1 MANITATVSQ
11 TSTTTADINA
21 TTAPGP
27 KQVSVTVPSA
37 SNAEKLNTLQDVNV
51 SSLADG
57 ALLQYDNN
65 TKKWTSRNDIIT
77 DTGGDLILNGGTF

>member
-1 MANITATVSQ
+1 MTNITAK
-11 TSTTTADINA
+11 INA
-21 TTAPGP
+21 TTAAGP
-27 KQVSVTVPSA
+27 KQVSVTVPA
-37 SNAEKLNTLQDVNV
+37 TTTKLNRLQDVDV
-51 SSLADG
+51 TSLADG

>member
-1 MANITATVSQ
+1 
-11 TSTTTADINA
+11 
-21 TTAPGP
+21 
-27 KQVSVTVPSA
+27 VT
-37 SNAEKLNTLQDVNV
+37 
-51 SSLADG
+51 SLADG

>member
-1 MANITATVSQ
+1 MANVTAK
-11 TSTTTADINA
+11 INA
-21 TTAPGP
+21 TTAAGP
-27 KQVSVTVPSA
+27 KQVSVTVPA
-37 SNAEKLNTLQDVNV
+37 TTTKLNRLQDVNV

>member
-51 SSLADG
+51 TSINDG
-57 ALLQYDNN
+57 ALLQWDNN
-65 TKKWTSRNDIIT
+65 TGKWTSKNDIIT
-77 DTGGDLILNGGTF
+77 DTGGELIINGGVF

>member
-51 SSLADG
+51 TSLNDG
-57 ALLQYDNN
+57 ALLQWDNN
-65 TKKWTSRNDIIT
+65 TGTWTSKNDIIT
-77 DTGGDLILNGGTF
+77 DTGGELIINGGVF

>member
-1 MANITATVSQ
+1 MANITAKVT
-11 TSTTTADINA
+11 TSNVTANVNA

-27 KQVSVTVPSA
+27 KQVSVTTPSA
-37 SNAEKLNTLQDVNV
+37 TTKLNTLSDVNTT
-51 SSLADG
+51 SLSDG

-77 DTGGDLILNGGTF
+77 DTGGELILNGGTF

>member
-1 MANITATVSQ
+1 MANVTAK
-11 TSTTTADINA
+11 INA
-21 TTAPGP
+21 TTAAGP
-27 KQVSVTVPSA
+27 KQVSVTVPA
-37 SNAEKLNTLQDVNV
+37 ATTKLNRLQDVDV
-51 SSLADG
+51 TSLADG

>member
-1 MANITATVSQ
+1 MANITAKVSQ
-11 TSTTTADINA
+11 STTTTANINA

-27 KQVSVTVPSA
+27 KQVSVSVPSA
-37 SNAEKLNTLQDVNV
+37 TTKLNTLQDVNV

-57 ALLQYDNN
+57 ALLQYDN
-65 TKKWTSRNDIIT
+65 TSKKWTSRNDIIT

>member
-1 MANITATVSQ
+1 MANITAKVSQ
-11 TSTTTADINA
+11 STTTTANINA

-27 KQVSVTVPSA
+27 KQVSVTVPSV
-37 SNAEKLNTLQDVNV
+37 SNAERLNRLSDVNV
-51 SSLADG
+51 TSLADG
-57 ALLQYDNN
+57 ALLQYDDA

>member
-1 MANITATVSQ
+1 MTNITAK
-11 TSTTTADINA
+11 INA
-21 TTAPGP
+21 TTAAGP
-27 KQVSVTVPSA
+27 KQVSVTVPA
-37 SNAEKLNTLQDVNV
+37 STTKLNNLQDVNV
-51 SSLADG
+51 TSLADG

>member
-1 MANITATVSQ
+1 MANITAKVT
-11 TSTTTADINA
+11 TSNVTANVNA

-27 KQVSVTVPSA
+27 KQVSVTTPSTTT
-37 SNAEKLNTLQDVNV
+37 KLNTLSDVNAT
-51 SSLADG
+51 SLSDG

-77 DTGGDLILNGGTF
+77 DTGGELILNGGTF

>member
-1 MANITATVSQ
+1 MANVTAK
-11 TSTTTADINA
+11 INA
-21 TTAPGP
+21 TTAAGP
-27 KQVSVTVPSA
+27 KQVSVTVPA
-37 SNAEKLNTLQDVNV
+37 TTTKLNRLQDVNV
-51 SSLADG
+51 TSLADG